1 MTTTVKRIARPLTA
15 ARGEVALQHQQLDAS
30 GEPSLKSC
38 LGSFARD
45 TGSEPAALVVTQF
58 MIGDFLALPAE
69 IAGHR
74 VVRSLDPGKWPH
86 PADPDCQK
94 EWDELAE

>member
-1 MTTTVKRIARPLTA
+1 MTTTVKRIARPLIMA
-15 ARGEVALQHQQLDAS
+15 QGEVALQQLDAS

-58 MIGDFLALPAE
+58 MIGDFFALPAE

-74 VVRSLDPGKWPH
+74 VVRSLDPEKWPH